1 MRRSDEEIP
10 EPYPRTYSKTH
21 LKPYYKTGNGTAAS
35 YNIQTIKRCGDGFV
49 TMESE
54 YVGNQTDESDCYED
68 MEAESEEPSEF
79 LEEGTLESSE
89 YEELYG
95 DHYGEGFFG
104 GGAN

>member
-10 EPYPRTYSKTH
+10 KTYPKTYSKPH
-21 LKPYYKTGNGTAAS
+21 LKAYYKTGNGTAAS

-49 TMESE
+49 TMESK
-54 YVGNQTDESDCYED
+54 YVGNQTDESDYYQD

-79 LEEGTLESSE
+79 LDEGTLESSE

-104 GGAN
+104 GGGN